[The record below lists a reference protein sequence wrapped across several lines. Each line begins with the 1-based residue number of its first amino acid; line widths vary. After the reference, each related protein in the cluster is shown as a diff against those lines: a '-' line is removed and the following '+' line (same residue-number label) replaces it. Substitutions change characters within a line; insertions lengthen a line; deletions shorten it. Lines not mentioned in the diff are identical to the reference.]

1 MTAAVRKKSKYVLNA
16 KKSYV
21 LVLHAA
27 QKSRVAQDV
36 SISAVLNQNAA
47 QNLSAALNQNV
58 AQHLSASHLA
68 NKGWL

>member
-1 MTAAVRKKSKYVLNA
+1 
-16 KKSYV
+16 
-21 LVLHAA
+21 
-27 QKSRVAQDV
+27 V